1 MPDWSIKIVGEPGQ
15 TATFEV
21 DRNDVE
27 PGDPLVAEPTDL
39 VSWNNTTDDTHRP
52 WPLDA
57 KGEPIPESQV
67 PRGSTYYLSDT
78 IPPDSSSRPSWLV
91 PSKAQDGST
100 TVQYCCL
107 LHPQERGEIII
118 SSA

>member
-1 MPDWSIKIVGEPGQ
+1 MPDWSIKIVGQPGQ

-27 PGDPLVAEPTDL
+27 PGNPLVAGQGDL
-39 VSWNNTTDDTHRP
+39 VSWNNTTEDDHRP

-57 KGEPIPESQV
+57 QGNPMPVSAV
-67 PRGSTYYLSDT
+67 PRGSKYYLSDT
-78 IPPDSSSRPSWLV
+78 IPRDSSSRPTWLV

-107 LHPQERGEIII
+107 LHPQERGQIII
-118 SSA
+118 SNA